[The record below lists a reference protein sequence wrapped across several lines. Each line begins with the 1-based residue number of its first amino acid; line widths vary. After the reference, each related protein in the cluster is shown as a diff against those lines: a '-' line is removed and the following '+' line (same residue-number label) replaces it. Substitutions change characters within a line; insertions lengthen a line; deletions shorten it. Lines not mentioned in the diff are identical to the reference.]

1 MEHFTDTLKVRIGSD
16 SLQTIIFADD
26 LVIIYHKDLNMKVM
40 DTVELMECE
49 F

>member
-1 MEHFTDTLKVRIGSD
+1 MEHFVDTLKGRIGSD

-26 LVIIYHKDLNMKVM
+26 LVIIYHKDLNIKVM
-40 DTVELMECE
+40 DTIELMERE